1 MNASR
6 VLLSS
11 LAALSMTIVA
21 GNAYSKTGPSA
32 ARKLALAGA
41 QAADAT
47 DNCITRAGKKGKWR
61 LDDVGKWIRCRPKP
75 VGPDIPGRSRFLP
88 FLGAGAAA
96 AGGLTAAV
104 VSASDTQPVSP

>member
-21 GNAYSKTGPSA
+21 GNAYAGTSPSA

-47 DNCITRAGKKGKWR
+47 DNCVVRTGKKGKWR
-61 LDDVGKWIRCRPKP
+61 LNDVGKWIRCRPEP
-75 VGPDIPGRSRFLP
+75 VGPNIPGRSRFFP
-88 FLGAGAAA
+88 FLGAGLAA
-96 AGGLTAAV
+96 AGGLTAAA